1 MEGDE
6 VRFFKEEKELCNEH
20 GMTFVMESIE
30 DMGALREE
38 EEGWRE
44 EELEGSREGKEQDGR
59 ERERNE
65 SERRKREREREW
77 KKRDTQ
83 LGG

>member
-1 MEGDE
+1 MDGDE

-38 EEGWRE
+38 RGRI
-44 EELEGSREGKEQDGR
+44 GGKSGGKGTR
-59 ERERNE
+59 WKGERERNE
-65 SERRKREREREW
+65 SGRRKREREW

>member
-30 DMGALREE
+30 DMGALRED
-38 EEGWRE
+38 
-44 EELEGSREGKEQDGR
+44 EELEGNREGKEQDGR

-65 SERRKREREREW
+65 SGRRKREREW

>member
-38 EEGWRE
+38 RGRIGGKSGGKGTRWKGERE
-44 EELEGSREGKEQDGR
+44 ERVGKEKEG
-59 ERERNE
+59 ERVEKE
-65 SERRKREREREW
+65 GHAV
-77 KKRDTQ
+77 
-83 LGG
+83 GGLNM

>member
-1 MEGDE
+1 MDGDE

-30 DMGALREE
+30 DMGALREDE
-38 EEGWRE
+38 E
-44 EELEGSREGKEQDGR
+44 EELEGNREGKEQDGR

-65 SERRKREREREW
+65 SGKRKREREW

>member
-1 MEGDE
+1 MDGDE
-6 VRFFKEEKELCNEH
+6 VRLFKEEKELCNEH

-30 DMGALREE
+30 DMGRGRGVER
-38 EEGWRE
+38 GRI
-44 EELEGSREGKEQDGR
+44 GGKSGGKGTR
-59 ERERNE
+59 WKGERERNE
-65 SERRKREREREW
+65 SGRRKREREREW